1 VRASLLLEAKRI
13 IIKLFKRKGGCVS
26 DSIQATVNSS
36 LAIKNWMMHQEKD
49 NLLLQK
55 VLQGQEDMIM
65 GLLASAISAQPV
77 TGPQPLASAGA
88 IGTKVH
94 VTA

>member
-1 VRASLLLEAKRI
+1 MS
-13 IIKLFKRKGGCVS
+13 G
-26 DSIQATVNSS
+26 SIQATVSFS
-36 LAIKNWMMHQEKD
+36 LAIKNGMMRQEKD

-65 GLLASAISAQPV
+65 GLLDSAISAQPV
-77 TGPQPLASAGA
+77 TGLQPLASTGA

>member
-1 VRASLLLEAKRI
+1 M
-13 IIKLFKRKGGCVS
+13 S

-36 LAIKNWMMHQEKD
+36 LAIK
-49 NLLLQK
+49 K

-65 GLLASAISAQPV
+65 GLLDSAISAQPV
-77 TGPQPLASAGA
+77 TGPQPLASTGA
-88 IGTKVH
+88 VGTKVH